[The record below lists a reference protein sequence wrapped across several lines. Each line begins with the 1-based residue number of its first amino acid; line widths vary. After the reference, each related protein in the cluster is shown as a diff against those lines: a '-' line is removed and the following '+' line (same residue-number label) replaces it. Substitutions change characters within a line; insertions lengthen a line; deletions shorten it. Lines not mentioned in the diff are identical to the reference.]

1 LVCPAPG
8 EEAAIPSRTPTS
20 RTGCRFNR
28 WARAAG
34 RDGNMEEKERKAKG
48 PEVERE
54 RGERE
59 ENCSH
64 GCAAVQ
70 SAFKS
75 REQGVKALHN
85 ERTGILDLAPC
96 NGRGAATLSIATTP
110 PPSHKQKSWWHFIS
124 LLRTLHPDSTQ
135 L

>member
-1 LVCPAPG
+1 
-8 EEAAIPSRTPTS
+8 
-20 RTGCRFNR
+20 
-28 WARAAG
+28 
-34 RDGNMEEKERKAKG
+34 MEEKERKAKG

-110 PPSHKQKSWWHFIS
+110 PALTQTKVVVALHFPFTDIAPG
-124 LLRTLHPDSTQ
+124 LHSVVRIIEDGCCTAYYGH
-135 L
+135 